1 MKFHYSASPE
11 TTNSMTTEQLRDT
24 YLIQG
29 LFQPGQLV
37 AHYTDLDR
45 MIVIGVQ
52 PADKP
57 LALPNDNKSTG
68 TDYFLERREIGILNL
83 TPTPGVVTV
92 GGEKHTLGHL
102 DCLYVGLGE
111 RDVVFSGGT
120 QFYCVSTPAHAK
132 HPTAVKRGDDI
143 KTAPIGDPANANRR
157 VIRRYI
163 HQLEGG
169 IKSCQLVMGCTTLET
184 GSVWN
189 TMPSHTHSRRT
200 EIYLYFDIP
209 ENQMV
214 VHLMGEPS
222 RTRNLMVHDRDVALS
237 PAWSI
242 HSGCGTAAYR
252 FVWAMGGDN
261 QTFEDMDAI
270 AIKDMR

>member
-1 MKFHYSASPE
+1 MKLHYSASPD

-24 YLIQG
+24 YMLQG
-29 LFQPGQLV
+29 IFQPGQII

-45 MIVIGVQ
+45 MVVVGVQ
-52 PADKP
+52 PAGTP
-57 LALPNDNKSTG
+57 LKLGNYKAIGSS
-68 TDYFLERREIGILNL
+68 YFLERREIGILNL
-83 TPTPGVVTV
+83 TATPGAVTV
-92 GGEKHTLGHL
+92 GGTKYELGHL
-102 DCLYVGLGE
+102 DCLYIGLGE
-111 RDVVFSGGT
+111 QDVTFSGDT
-120 QFYCVSTPAHAK
+120 QFYCISTPAHMK
-132 HPTAVKRGDDI
+132 HPTAALRGEDI
-143 KTAPIGDPANANRR
+143 KTPPIGDPVNANKR

-163 HQLEGG
+163 HQKEGG

-189 TMPSHTHSRRT
+189 TMPSHVHSRRT

-209 ENQMV
+209 QDQMV
-214 VHLMGEPS
+214 VHLMGEPD
-222 RTRNLMVHDRDVALS
+222 RTRNIMVHDRDVVLS
-237 PAWSI
+237 PGWSI

-261 QTFEDMDAI
+261 QLFEDMDAV

>member
-11 TTNSMTTEQLRDT
+11 TTNNMTTEQLRDT

-29 LFQPGQLV
+29 IFQPGQLI

-45 MIVIGVQ
+45 MLVLGVAPG
-52 PADKP
+52 PAT
-57 LALPNDNKSTG
+57 LALPNDPKSTG

-83 TPTPGVVTV
+83 TPTPGAVTV
-92 GGEKHTLGHL
+92 GGVKYELGHL
-102 DCLYVGLGE
+102 DCLYIGLGE
-111 RDVVFSGGT
+111 RDVTFSGDT

-132 HPTAVKRGDDI
+132 HPTAIMRGEDI
-143 KTAPIGDPANANRR
+143 KTDPIGDPANANRR

-163 HQLEGG
+163 HQKGL
-169 IKSCQLVMGCTTLET
+169 KSCQLVMGCTTLEP
-184 GSVWN
+184 GSIWN
-189 TMPSHTHSRRT
+189 TMPAHTHSRRT
-200 EIYLYFDIP
+200 EIYLYFDVQP
-209 ENQMV
+209 DQMV
-214 VHLMGEPS
+214 VHLMGEPQ
-222 RTRNLMVHDRDVALS
+222 RTRNLIVHDRDIVLS

-242 HSGCGTAAYR
+242 HSGAGTASYR

-270 AIKDMR
+270 AIKDLR